1 MDKIILMDGTELD
14 AIAVSAYSFTARLT
28 GMSALTEVQ
37 ATMTPDNL
45 AEVRARNDAGMT
57 YMICKDKYNSHT
69 DYTITD
75 IGVEA
80 TFYIDNIHRP

>member
-1 MDKIILMDGTELD
+1 MDKIILANGTELD

-28 GMSALTEVQ
+28 DMSALTEVQ
-37 ATMTPDNL
+37 AKMTPDNL
-45 AEVRARNDAGMT
+45 SEIQAQNDAGMT
-57 YMICKDKYNSHT
+57 YMICNNKYNSHT

-80 TFYIDNIHRP
+80 TFYIDDIR